1 METLNPQGDRIVKF
15 EQQMIER
22 EKLSQLKRIAL
33 LLVTRMLA
41 KMHQISK
48 DIEAIVTVELLIE
61 KREECKKI
69 IDISKELVDWP
80 AGEDPY
86 EAKKLP
92 AVFAQQPKLIAFR
105 TNTDQL
111 LWEIISKL
119 SVLRDFLVISDSLP
133 KCITISYTLN
143 RIKKILFT
151 DPNEPLYPQRRP
163 TFQYVEP
170 PSTASTNNIE
180 NNTNDTNNNNNV
192 RDRSFTTPYNN
203 HQPDSSWIVASAS
216 KDDSSSPPG
225 SVNIGSPK
233 LTKRPSV
240 KSPRGRIK
248 AKDIRKPELLQ
259 DDVDGDPQKWDQI
272 FQSPVID
279 GKAMLRSSSRKRN
292 ELDNMIGKKTETLTQ
307 EMRDRVLH
315 NMISRPELFRN
326 TSSPSPN
333 PRLSKIE
340 LDKEMLNQTL
350 VAICEGYPVDFGNA
364 LLTCLPYNEPE
375 RKLKK
380 WHSSPEE
387 AHRPEKGHLMPFRIL
402 NKDLDYTYFAHE
414 FKDNMHFNYISNDE
428 IGPAILSISVA
439 PIKDNGD
446 QCQMFALL
454 RTDKV
459 TEHIRPLQ
467 LFPMKELKDDS
478 KDWLKKFIKL
488 RKDLVG
494 VHFTQ
499 VKDNELDRKL
509 LEFENNEIS
518 TEYKFGLLYVKDGQT
533 TENEYYG
540 NTQLSEDYHEF
551 LNFVGET
558 VTLKGWDKY
567 DGELDTRNNT
577 TGTQSLYTSW
587 YDYEV
592 MFHTATMLPFSTVD
606 EQQIERK
613 RFIGNDIV
621 VLIFNDGN
629 THFDPSQMHSHFN
642 HVFVVVQVD
651 KETKKRTG
659 KTCYKIAVVTKEG
672 VPAFPPDF
680 PRHYCFEKGT
690 EFRDFLFSK
699 LINSE
704 RAAVTGHPIFS
715 RKIQRTRRDI
725 LSNLIQ
731 PYMKK
736 RASKAK

>member
-1 METLNPQGDRIVKF
+1 MEVYIQPTSYIVYKA
-15 EQQMIER
+15 
-22 EKLSQLKRIAL
+22 LKHSSP
-33 LLVTRMLA
+33 A
-41 KMHQISK
+41 K
-48 DIEAIVTVELLIE
+48 
-61 KREECKKI
+61 
-69 IDISKELVDWP
+69 
-80 AGEDPY
+80 
-86 EAKKLP
+86 
-92 AVFAQQPKLIAFR
+92 
-105 TNTDQL
+105 
-111 LWEIISKL
+111 
-119 SVLRDFLVISDSLP
+119 
-133 KCITISYTLN
+133 
-143 RIKKILFT
+143 
-151 DPNEPLYPQRRP
+151 
-163 TFQYVEP
+163 
-170 PSTASTNNIE
+170 
-180 NNTNDTNNNNNV
+180 
-192 RDRSFTTPYNN
+192 
-203 HQPDSSWIVASAS
+203 
-216 KDDSSSPPG
+216 SSS
-225 SVNIGSPK
+225 SKSKAAKRRKTRNDLS
-233 LTKRPSV
+233 LTKSQ
-240 KSPRGRIK
+240 SNDYFSIK
-248 AKDIRKPELLQ
+248 AEASRE
-259 DDVDGDPQKWDQI
+259 
-272 FQSPVID
+272 
-279 GKAMLRSSSRKRN
+279 RSCTIAEPFST
-292 ELDNMIGKKTETLTQ
+292 ETETLTQ

-315 NMISRPELFRN
+315 TMISRPELFRN
-326 TSSPSPN
+326 TSSPAPN
-333 PRLSKIE
+333 PRLSTLE
-340 LDKEMLNQTL
+340 LDKELLNQTL
-350 VAICEGYPVDFGNA
+350 VALCEGYPVDFGNA
-364 LLTCLPYNEPE
+364 LLTSLPYNEPE

-387 AHRPEKGHLMPFRIL
+387 AHRPEKGHLMPFKIL
-402 NKDLDYTYFAHE
+402 NKDLDYTYFASE
-414 FKDNMHFNYISNDE
+414 FRDNMHFNYISNDE
-428 IGPAILSISVA
+428 IGPAILSIAVA
-439 PIKDNGD
+439 PIKDSSD

-467 LFPMKELKDDS
+467 VFPIKELKDDS

-488 RKDLVG
+488 RKDLVN

-499 VKDNELDRKL
+499 VKDNDLDRTL
-509 LEFENNEIS
+509 LDFEHNEIN
-518 TEYKFGLLYVKDGQT
+518 TEYKFGLLYVKNGQT

-577 TGTQSLYTSW
+577 TGTQSLYASW

-592 MFHTATMLPFSTVD
+592 MFHTATMLPFSAVD

-621 VLIFNDGN
+621 VLIFNDGT

-651 KETKKRTG
+651 KETKNRTG
-659 KTCYKIAVVTKEG
+659 KTCYKIAIVTKDG

-725 LSNLIQ
+725 LSSLIQ
-731 PYMKK
+731 PYTKK